1 MLNFRLAIR
10 FIINP
15 QKGSFSSY
23 ASWLTIIGLAI
34 GVTALMLTTSIID
47 GFEEVVSNKLSN
59 IEGQGRIRHILDK
72 QFRLDNEQIK
82 ALLNNPNI
90 TVHPFMRGACL
101 IRKGVN
107 LDGVFIEGVNKY
119 PTLLSGVDSNDIKN
133 NEIILGEVLASSLN
147 AKIGDK
153 IFLQNFYS
161 SEVSFSSPNIL
172 PFKVTNIFNSGLQ
185 EYDKNMAYI
194 SLEKAQI
201 LFGNGANDITGLI
214 VQENNNSNIN
224 VHYPFYFETWKERHA
239 LLFEWMTVQQ
249 WPAYIMFG
257 LIIFVGLVNL
267 FAAIAMI
274 IIEKNGSIAL
284 LLTQGIPDL
293 SLKNV
298 FVLQGAIIGILG
310 SLIGGVFSVGLIKIQ
325 MKYSILKIPSD
336 IYFMD
341 QIPFSFQMNKYFII
355 LFLVCLCSMIASWWS
370 TFSFKNINTSKVLR
384 YE

>member
-10 FIINP
+10 FIINT
-15 QKGSFSSY
+15 QKGSYSSY
-23 ASWLTIIGLAI
+23 ASWSTIIGLAI

-298 FVLQGAIIGILG
+298 FILQGAIIGILG
-310 SLIGGVFSVGLIKIQ
+310 ALIGGVFSAGLIKA
-325 MKYSILKIPSD
+325 L
-336 IYFMD
+336 
-341 QIPFSFQMNKYFII
+341 
-355 LFLVCLCSMIASWWS
+355 
-370 TFSFKNINTSKVLR
+370 
-384 YE
+384 